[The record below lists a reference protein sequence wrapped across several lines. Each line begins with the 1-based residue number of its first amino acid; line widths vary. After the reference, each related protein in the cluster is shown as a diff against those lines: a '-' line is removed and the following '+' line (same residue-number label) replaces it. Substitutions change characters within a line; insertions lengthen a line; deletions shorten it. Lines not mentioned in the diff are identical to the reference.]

1 MLGTLFKKKSASSA
15 HNSEAEAEDRAGQL
29 ARLVKKLEIKAQR
42 LAQQR
47 LLGRYRSRFKG
58 RGLDFRDF
66 REYLPGDDTRS
77 IDWNVTARFG
87 RPFVKNSEE
96 ERELSVVVVLDLNP
110 SQNFGSG
117 QETKCELAQQLATL
131 MVLTAVASGDKV
143 GLLVSD
149 GTSAHYLAPGKG
161 RHQRQRILQSIWQ
174 PLSEQKHC
182 TKTSLYQSLDD
193 LSRQLRRRGFLCL
206 ISDFLVPEL
215 LDSGKPEQ
223 TEKLLATLRKLSFR
237 HEVIALRT
245 LDKRERLIPKVG
257 TLTLRDQ
264 TDSRTVRVD
273 TDHPDWRNA
282 FQAKW
287 EQWNASFQTL
297 MKRARWDW
305 QEFLTDTDP
314 LPPLANFLDSRGR
327 QR

>member
-1 MLGTLFKKKSASSA
+1 MLGTLFKKKSASSGKS
-15 HNSEAEAEDRAGQL
+15 SEAESQDRASQID
-29 ARLVKKLEIKAQR
+29 RLVKKLEIKAQR

-66 REYLPGDDTRS
+66 REYLPGDDTRT

-149 GTSAHYLAPGKG
+149 GTFAHYLAPGKG
-161 RHQRQRILQSIWQ
+161 KHQRQRVLQSIWQ
-174 PLSEQKHC
+174 ALAEQKHT
-182 TKTSLYQSLDD
+182 TKSSLYQSLDD
-193 LSRQLRRRGFLCL
+193 LSRHLRRRGFLCL
-206 ISDFLVPEL
+206 ISDFLLPEIL
-215 LDSGKPEQ
+215 ENGSS
-223 TEKLLATLRKLSFR
+223 EKSERLLATLRKLSFR

-245 LDKRERLIPKVG
+245 LDKRERQIPKVG

-264 TDSRTVRVD
+264 TDARTVRLD

-287 EQWNASFQTL
+287 ERWNSSFQDL
-297 MKRARWDW
+297 MKRAQWDW
-305 QEFLTDTDP
+305 QEFLTDSDP

-327 QR
+327 KR